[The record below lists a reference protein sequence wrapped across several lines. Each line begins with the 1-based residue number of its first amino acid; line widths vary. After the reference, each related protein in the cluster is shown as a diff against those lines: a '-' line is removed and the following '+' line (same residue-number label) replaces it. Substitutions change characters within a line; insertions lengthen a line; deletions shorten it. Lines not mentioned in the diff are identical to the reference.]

1 MWAAFDAPCPFGAVR
16 TSAEP
21 PLPTTWQY
29 VTTMTPVLRYRNP
42 GAAARWLCDAFGFR
56 EHESAQESDHH
67 VKYIL
72 LRLGDSGVLV
82 RPVANSVFDDL
93 MVEPSAV
100 GGGNTHVLY
109 LPIPDAELH
118 CERAKA
124 AGAKVELE
132 PQEDGLGGRFY
143 TCRDPEGHLWSFG
156 TKDYG
161 LGAPPGVSTPLRR
174 ALAPTRP
181 APRGRH
187 EKRSLLAR
195 SLAVVIMLGALSAG
209 WMLYEAYTQGAFEA
223 GTAMTTGTV
232 ERGQSGSDPAAA
244 GSRVSPR
251 EVAADAAVQLTEER
265 SRRLAA
271 ESAFAEATA
280 KLAEAQALRLAA
292 ETRAN
297 DAETHLSQTSATA
310 AEARQAAVAL
320 ETEAARERRQA
331 KEALTA
337 AEQRLAE
344 QLAET
349 ARDKETVAKTLRD
362 AQQLLR
368 DEKARAQAALEAVQA
383 EAARERSRQAAA
395 AIAASAEAA
404 ATRQQLAELE
414 QAKGKQGSELEGAY
428 STLKAIRAELEALRA
443 TQAEAR
449 REATS
454 GPAAPVAV
462 VEPQAAHAPGA
473 EARREA
479 AAEPAAPAAA
489 VEPQAASATLTSA
502 PPAAVP
508 PPARATT
515 PCTQAVQGKVRLGPK
530 GSRVWPEGSLANL
543 CHGAETS
550 VEPARCF
557 DELMR
562 GKISWG
568 TGSTWTVSNAL
579 ILCAGTRNARQTLD
593 CFATNIAG
601 NETWAA
607 AINACRLAKQP

>member
-1 MWAAFDAPCPFGAVR
+1 
-16 TSAEP
+16 
-21 PLPTTWQY
+21 
-29 VTTMTPVLRYRNP
+29 MTPVLRYRNP

-132 PQEDGLGGRFY
+132 PQEDGLGGHFY

-161 LGAPPGVSTPLRR
+161 LGAPPGVSTPLRG

-181 APRGRH
+181 TPSGRH
-187 EKRSLLAR
+187 EKRSLFARGLA
-195 SLAVVIMLGALSAG
+195 AVTLLGALAAG

-223 GTAMTTGTV
+223 GTAMTTGAV
-232 ERGQSGSDPAAA
+232 ERGQSASDRPAA
-244 GSRVSPR
+244 GSRVSPQG
-251 EVAADAAVQLTEER
+251 VAGDAAVQLSEER

-271 ESAFAEATA
+271 EAAFAEATA
-280 KLAEAQALRLAA
+280 KLGEEQARRLAA
-292 ETRAN
+292 ETRAA
-297 DAETHLSQTSATA
+297 DAEAHLSQTGATA
-310 AEARQAAVAL
+310 AEARQAALAL
-320 ETEAARERRQA
+320 ETEAARERREA
-331 KEALTA
+331 KEALSA

-349 ARDKETVAKTLRD
+349 ARDKEAASKALRD
-362 AQQLLR
+362 AHQVLR
-368 DEKARAQAALEAVQA
+368 DERAAGARAQAALEAVQA
-383 EAARERSRQAAA
+383 EAASERSRQAAA

-414 QAKGKQGSELEGAY
+414 QEKGKQGTELEGAY
-428 STLKAIRAELEALRA
+428 TALKAIRAEIEALRA
-443 TQAEAR
+443 AQTEAR
-449 REATS
+449 REATAK
-454 GPAAPVAV
+454 PAAPVAA
-462 VEPQAAHAPGA
+462 VEPQAPLAPRA
-473 EARREA
+473 EARRDA
-479 AAEPAAPAAA
+479 AAEPAAPVAA
-489 VEPQAASATLTSA
+489 VEPQASSAPLA
-502 PPAAVP
+502 GAPPPAAARP
-508 PPARATT
+508 PT
-515 PCTQAVQGKVRLGPK
+515 PCAQAVQGKVRLGPS
-530 GSRVWPEGSLANL
+530 GSRVWPEGSLARL

-579 ILCAGTRNARQTLD
+579 ILCAGTRNARQSLD
-593 CFATNIAG
+593 CFATHIAG
-601 NETWAA
+601 NETWAS

>member
-1 MWAAFDAPCPFGAVR
+1 
-16 TSAEP
+16 
-21 PLPTTWQY
+21 
-29 VTTMTPVLRYRNP
+29 MTPVLRYRNP

-82 RPVANSVFDDL
+82 RPVSNSVFDDL

-132 PQEDGLGGRFY
+132 PQGDGLGGRFY

-161 LGAPPGVSTPLRR
+161 LGAPPDVSAPLRA
-174 ALAPTRP
+174 ALAPTRL
-181 APRGRH
+181 AASGRD
-187 EKRSLLAR
+187 EKRSLFAR
-195 SLAVVIMLGALSAG
+195 SLVIVIMLGALSAG

-223 GTAMTTGTV
+223 GTAMTVAV
-232 ERGQSGSDPAAA
+232 ERGQSASDQPAA
-244 GSRVSPR
+244 GGPVSPQA
-251 EVAADAAVQLTEER
+251 VAGNVAGQLTEER
-265 SRRLAA
+265 GRRLAA
-271 ESAFAEATA
+271 EAAFAEATA
-280 KLAEAQALRLAA
+280 KLAEEQARRLAA
-292 ETRAN
+292 ETRAT
-297 DAETHLSQTSATA
+297 DAETHLSQSSATA
-310 AEARQAAVAL
+310 AETRQTAQRL
-320 ETEAARERRQA
+320 ETEAARERREA

-337 AEQRLAE
+337 AERRLAE
-344 QLAET
+344 QLAQA
-349 ARDKETVAKTLRD
+349 ARDKEAASKALRE

-368 DEKARAQAALEAVQA
+368 DENAAGARAQAALEAVQA
-383 EAARERSRQAAA
+383 EAASERSRQAAA

-404 ATRQQLAELE
+404 AAREQLAELKQE
-414 QAKGKQGSELEGAY
+414 KGKQATELEGAY
-428 STLKAIRAELEALRA
+428 TMLKAIRTEIEALRA
-443 TQAEAR
+443 SQAEAL

-454 GPAAPVAV
+454 GPAALVAA
-462 VEPQAAHAPGA
+462 VEPQALLAPPA
-473 EARREA
+473 EAKREA
-479 AAEPAAPAAA
+479 AAEPTRPVAA
-489 VEPQAASATLTSA
+489 VEPQAASAPLASA
-502 PPAAVP
+502 PPPATP
-508 PPARATT
+508 LSARATT
-515 PCTQAVQGKVRLGPK
+515 PCAQAVQGRVRLGPK
-530 GSRVWPEGSLANL
+530 GSRVWPEGSLAQL

-568 TGSTWTVSNAL
+568 TGTTWTVSNAL
-579 ILCAGTRNARQTLD
+579 ILCAGSRNARQTLD

-601 NETWAA
+601 NETWAS

>member
-1 MWAAFDAPCPFGAVR
+1 
-16 TSAEP
+16 
-21 PLPTTWQY
+21 
-29 VTTMTPVLRYRNP
+29 MTPVLRYRNP
-42 GAAARWLCDAFGFR
+42 GAAARWLCEAFGFL

-82 RPVANSVFDDL
+82 RPVSNSVFDDL

-161 LGAPPGVSTPLRR
+161 LGAPPGVLRPLRG
-174 ALAPTRP
+174 ASAPTRP
-181 APRGRH
+181 TPSGPH
-187 EKRSLLAR
+187 EKRSLFAR
-195 SLAVVIMLGALSAG
+195 SLAVVTMLGALSAG

-223 GTAMTTGTV
+223 GTAMTTGAV
-232 ERGQSGSDPAAA
+232 ERGQSASDQPAA
-244 GSRVSPR
+244 GSRVSSQG
-251 EVAADAAVQLTEER
+251 VAGDAAVQLSEER

-271 ESAFAEATA
+271 EAAFAEATA
-280 KLAEAQALRLAA
+280 KLGEEQARRLAA
-292 ETRAN
+292 ETRAA
-297 DAETHLSQTSATA
+297 DAETHLSQTGATA
-310 AEARQAAVAL
+310 AEARQTALAL
-320 ETEAARERRQA
+320 ETEAARERREA
-331 KEALTA
+331 KEALSA

-349 ARDKETVAKTLRD
+349 ARDKEAASKALRD
-362 AQQLLR
+362 AHQLLR
-368 DEKARAQAALEAVQA
+368 DEKAAGARAQAALEALQA
-383 EAARERSRQAAA
+383 EAASEQTRQAAA

-414 QAKGKQGSELEGAY
+414 QEKGKQGAELEGAY
-428 STLKAIRAELEALRA
+428 TALKAIRAEIEALRA
-443 TQAEAR
+443 AQTEAR

-454 GPAAPVAV
+454 A
-462 VEPQAAHAPGA
+462 
-473 EARREA
+473 
-479 AAEPAAPAAA
+479 PAAPAAA
-489 VEPQAASATLTSA
+489 VEPQAPLAPRREAAAEPAAPVAAVEPQASSA
-502 PPAAVP
+502 PLAGAPPPAA
-508 PPARATT
+508 ARATT
-515 PCTQAVQGKVRLGPK
+515 PCAQAVQGKVRLGPN
-530 GSRVWPEGSLANL
+530 GSRVWPEGSLARL

-550 VEPARCF
+550 LEPARCF

-601 NETWAA
+601 SETWAS

>member
-1 MWAAFDAPCPFGAVR
+1 
-16 TSAEP
+16 
-21 PLPTTWQY
+21 
-29 VTTMTPVLRYRNP
+29 MTPVLRYRNP

-82 RPVANSVFDDL
+82 RPVTNSVFDDL

-109 LPIPDAELH
+109 LPILDAELH

-161 LGAPPGVSTPLRR
+161 LGTPPSV
-174 ALAPTRP
+174 LAPQRSALPPARSAANTRGDK
-181 APRGRH
+181 PRP
-187 EKRSLLAR
+187 LAR
-195 SLAVVIMLGALSAG
+195 GLAVAAMLGALAAG
-209 WMLYEAYTQGAFEA
+209 WLLYEAYTQGAFEA
-223 GTAMTTGTV
+223 GTAMTTAAI
-232 ERGQSGSDPAAA
+232 ERGSDQPAP
-244 GSRVSPR
+244 GSRVSPQ
-251 EVAADAAVQLTEER
+251 ELASDGALQLTEER
-265 SRRLAA
+265 GRRLAA
-271 ESAFAEATA
+271 EAAVAEATA
-280 KLAEAQALRLAA
+280 KVTEAQGLSLAA
-292 ETRAN
+292 ETRAA
-297 DAETHLSQTSATA
+297 DAEAKLSQMSAAA
-310 AEARQAAVAL
+310 AEARSSAQRS
-320 ETEAARERRQA
+320 ETETARERREA
-331 KEALTA
+331 KEALA
-337 AEQRLAE
+337 VAEQRLAE

-349 ARDKETVAKTLRD
+349 ARDREAAGRALRE
-362 AQQLLR
+362 AQALLGE
-368 DEKARAQAALEAVQA
+368 EKAAGARTQAALEAVQA
-383 EAARERSRQAAA
+383 EAASERSRQAAA
-395 AIAASAEAA
+395 AIAASAEAD

-414 QAKGKQGSELEGAY
+414 HEKGKQTLELEGAY
-428 STLKAIRAELEALRA
+428 TTLKAIRGELETLRGF
-443 TQAEAR
+443 QAAR
-449 REATS
+449 REAMSAPAAPLAAAEPRTS
-454 GPAAPVAV
+454 PPPPAAEPAREAAAAPAAPVA
-462 VEPQAAHAPGA
+462 
-473 EARREA
+473 
-479 AAEPAAPAAA
+479 A
-489 VEPQAASATLTSA
+489 VEPADASAPLA
-502 PPAAVP
+502 NPALPA
-508 PPARATT
+508 PARATT
-515 PCTQAVQGKVRLGPK
+515 PCTQAVQGRVPLGPK
-530 GSRVWPEGSLANL
+530 GSRVWPEGSLARL

-568 TGSTWTVSNAL
+568 TGATWTVSNAL